1 MDCEKVRDRFSSLWE
16 KELIFSEEKIIKEHL
31 SSCPGCQKEFERFA
45 KTMGWLRSAGDVEVP
60 EGFLPEL
67 YKKIEERK
75 TAFLAEKSRGRWF
88 LFPLSFKL
96 PAQAI
101 AMVGIVFL
109 VLYLTKMMP
118 MEVSRL
124 KEDKQTSS
132 PVLVEKKSE
141 QVKAQKEI
149 KIEQRTMET
158 LSERPG
164 SKDVDLAKAPDP
176 GEEKLKGA
184 SVPQGETEIKKVEAP
199 VPKNEVMAY
208 QQIDSKETARAKAP
222 SPEPGKIEKRWV
234 AKEKSVVA
242 SKPPQEILLR
252 ISDREKVVPQLQ
264 ELVKHFG
271 GEMVTVEGNRFL
283 ASLPIN
289 SFPEFEKELG
299 GLSASTQTDKVM
311 AKKPII
317 FSVRGSPGVKREEV
331 GGSSKEPTKL
341 AADQEGRTVVLI
353 LLIQE

>member
-1 MDCEKVRDRFSSLWE
+1 MDCEKVRDRFSSFWE
-16 KELIFSEEKIIKEHL
+16 KELIPSEEKTIREHL
-31 SSCPGCQKEFERFA
+31 SSCQECQKELERFG
-45 KTMGWLRSAGDVEVP
+45 KTMGWLGSVGDVEVP

-75 TAFLAEKSRGRWF
+75 RAPLAEVSRGKWF
-88 LFPLSFKL
+88 VFPLPFKL

-101 AMVGIVFL
+101 AMVAIVFL

-118 MEVSRL
+118 MEVSHL

-141 QVKAQKEI
+141 QVKAEKEME
-149 KIEQRTMET
+149 IEQRAMDTIP
-158 LSERPG
+158 ERPR
-164 SKDVDLAKAPDP
+164 SKDVDLAKAPVP
-176 GEEKLKGA
+176 GEEKLEEA
-184 SVPQGETEIKKVEAP
+184 SVPQGEAEIKKAEIP

-208 QQIDSKETARAKAP
+208 QKIDSKEAARAKAP
-222 SPEPGKIEKRWV
+222 SPELGKIEKGWV

-252 ISDREKVVPQLQ
+252 ISDREKVIPQLQ

-283 ASLPIN
+283 ASLPTD
-289 SFPEFEKELG
+289 SFPEFEKELA

-311 AKKPII
+311 AKKPIT
-317 FSVRGSPGVKREEV
+317 FSSKASPGVKREEV
-331 GGSSKEPTKL
+331 GGRSKEPAKL
-341 AADQEGRTVVLI
+341 ATDQEGRTIVLI

>member
-16 KELIFSEEKIIKEHL
+16 KELIPSEEKTIREHL
-31 SSCPGCQKEFERFA
+31 SSCQECQKELERFG
-45 KTMGWLRSAGDVEVP
+45 KTMGWLSSVGDVEVP

-75 TAFLAEKSRGRWF
+75 RAPLAEVSRGKWF
-88 LFPLSFKL
+88 VFPLPFKL

-101 AMVGIVFL
+101 AMVAIVFL

-141 QVKAQKEI
+141 QVKAEKEME
-149 KIEQRTMET
+149 IEQRAMDTIP
-158 LSERPG
+158 ERPR
-164 SKDVDLAKAPDP
+164 SKDVDLVKAPVP
-176 GEEKLKGA
+176 GEEKLEKA
-184 SVPQGETEIKKVEAP
+184 SVPQGEAEIKKAEIP

-208 QQIDSKETARAKAP
+208 QKIDSKEAARAKAP
-222 SPEPGKIEKRWV
+222 SPELGKIEKGWV

-271 GEMVTVEGNRFL
+271 GEMVTVEGNKFL
-283 ASLPIN
+283 ASLPTD
-289 SFPEFEKELG
+289 SFPEFEKELA

-311 AKKPII
+311 AKKPIT
-317 FSVRGSPGVKREEV
+317 FSSKASPGVKREEV
-331 GGSSKEPTKL
+331 GGRSKEPAKL
-341 AADQEGRTVVLI
+341 ATDQEGRTIVLI